1 MEADE
6 SYFVL
11 NPAADWQP
19 VEIVEKRSDVGR
31 FGNFENE
38 ASRAVGYSLNLIKE
52 NLRRASKESI
62 SVIKPG
68 ENKRGDESVG
78 GYKRKIP
85 SN

>member
-1 MEADE
+1 M
-6 SYFVL
+6 
-11 NPAADWQP
+11 
-19 VEIVEKRSDVGR
+19 R
-31 FGNFENE
+31 
-38 ASRAVGYSLNLIKE
+38 RAEQLITLNLIKE